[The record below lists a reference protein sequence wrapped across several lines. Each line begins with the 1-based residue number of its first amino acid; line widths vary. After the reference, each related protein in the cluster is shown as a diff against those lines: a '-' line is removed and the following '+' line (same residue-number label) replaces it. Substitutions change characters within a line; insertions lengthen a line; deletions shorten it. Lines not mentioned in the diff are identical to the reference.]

1 MASTVR
7 RSDLAMI
14 NRAKLGH
21 IGGDFSVTDIL
32 VTLYGAVLNVDPTNP
47 TDPERD
53 RFVLSKGH
61 CAGALYST
69 LAECGFFDVAEL
81 RTFAQPLSP
90 LNGHPN
96 RNKVPGWRRTPAR
109 SGMGSRSRSGTR
121 SPRSCRAR
129 RAGRSSSWVT
139 AKCRRAAIGRP
150 P

>member
-1 MASTVR
+1 MLSTDERQAKKYLDARGKRSVTDLAEMAKTVR

-14 NRAKLGH
+14 NRANLGH

-61 CAGALYST
+61 TAGALYST
-69 LAECGFFDVAEL
+69 LASCGFFPKEEL
-81 RTFAQPLSP
+81 KTFATALSP

-96 RNKVPGWRRTPAR
+96 RTKLPDVEANT
-109 SGMGSRSRSGTR
+109 
-121 SPRSCRAR
+121 
-129 RAGRSSSWVT
+129 
-139 AKCRRAAIGRP
+139 
-150 P
+150 